1 MLRTFIS
8 LILFCTLSANIFA
21 QSADEKEVTARVES
35 LRLAM
40 ISADKASLED
50 LTSDDLSYG
59 HSSGKIEGKASFVE
73 SIVAGTSRF
82 MTISLTEQTVKIV
95 DNTALVRHKLIAETG
110 TKEKPGTANLSVL
123 LIWQKQKGQWKLLAR
138 HATKLL

>member
-8 LILFCTLSANIFA
+8 LILFCTFSAHIFA

-40 ISADKASLED
+40 IGADKASLED

-95 DNTALVRHKLIAETG
+95 DNTALVRHKLMAETG

-138 HATKLL
+138 HATKLV